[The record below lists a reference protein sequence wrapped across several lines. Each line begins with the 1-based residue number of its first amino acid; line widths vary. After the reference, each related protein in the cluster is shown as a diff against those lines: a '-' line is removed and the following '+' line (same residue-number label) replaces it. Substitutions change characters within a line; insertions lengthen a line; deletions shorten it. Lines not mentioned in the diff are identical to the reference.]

1 MIDGLSG
8 EFSEEITNKDLKNGY
23 NQFCINNKFSDISIN
38 RLLEGLEEETKQ
50 YITSSFYKGKGIYY
64 SSKSDKDEII
74 REHGYDIIETQD
86 NIIVINPICRKGI
99 FDGKIDTLQE
109 IIKNTEN
116 FLLSMYKY
124 NNTLK
129 AFTEILERGKF
140 EVLDQYS
147 SSDILE
153 YISNKFNNYTE
164 KGNSYI
170 GHMDTKS
177 KLDYFPT
184 NFQFQYG
191 SLQFILPL
199 SLNSNIKGSSKKW
212 IEKHCSNIV
221 TGLLSDISKI
231 QEQRLYRKLVNM
243 GRFDII
249 NDCFFAENPVYASSK
264 IVVADLFAG
273 EGEWLGLYK
282 KMLNN
287 RTSYI
292 IANEIEENRFE
303 KIKEKKFNM
312 ITNKGYE
319 ELVEIPEE
327 CINICLFN
335 PPYGEVE
342 GVRNVKRFFNMMIE
356 DNYLEKGSCKVAFA
370 LREDDTMAILDDII
384 KYFNIELESVFRHN
398 GNEYDKLKQ
407 ICFIASR
414 RHMELDLNLRSFK
427 SEARRIREY
436 FEQAT
441 KRTYEDLTLDNNK
454 SFYRVNPLYGN
465 DIHLKLDNLKVKNN
479 PELYLSD
486 LNEVWSKIEQS
497 LTIETFSG
505 KTVKLPNEPDT
516 FGAIAN
522 LISSGLI
529 NGEIDGEHPHCLAA
543 GITECTSNTIDDE
556 GNIVTTKKMLPFCSI
571 LSGGEIIEVA
581 SGKEESDVTI
591 KSDGQVVQL

>member
-1 MIDGLSG
+1 MNGLSG
-8 EFSEEITNKDLKNGY
+8 EFSEEITNEELKNGY
-23 NQFCINNKFSDISIN
+23 NQFCVNNKFSDISIN
-38 RLLEGLEEETKQ
+38 KLLENLEEETKQ
-50 YITSSFYKGKGIYY
+50 HIISSFYKGRGIYY
-64 SSKSDKDEII
+64 SSKENKDEII
-74 REHGYDIIETQD
+74 REHGYDIIESGD
-86 NIIVINPICRKGI
+86 SIIVVNPICRKGI

-109 IIKNTEN
+109 IIKNTES

-124 NNTLK
+124 NKTLK
-129 AFTEILERGKF
+129 AFSEILQKGKF
-140 EVLDQYS
+140 EVLEQYS
-147 SSDILE
+147 SSNVLE

-191 SLQFILPL
+191 SLQFVMPL
-199 SLNSNIKGSSKKW
+199 SLNSNIKGSTKKW
-212 IEKHCSNIV
+212 VEKYCGNIV
-221 TGLLSDISKI
+221 TGTMSDINKV
-231 QEQRLYRKLVNM
+231 QEQKLYRKLVNM

-249 NDCFFAENPVYASSK
+249 NDCFFAESSVYSANR
-264 IVVADLFAG
+264 IVIADLFAG
-273 EGEWLGLYK
+273 EGEWLSLYK
-282 KMLNN
+282 KMINN
-287 RTSYI
+287 RNAYI

-342 GVRNVKRFFNMMIE
+342 GVRNVKRFFDMMIE
-356 DNYLEKGSCKVAFA
+356 DNYLEKGECRVVFA
-370 LREDDTMAILDDII
+370 LREDDTMAILDDIV
-384 KYFNIELESVFRHN
+384 KYFNINVESVFRHN

-407 ICFIASR
+407 ICFVASR
-414 RHMELDLNLRSFK
+414 REVNLDLNLRSFQ
-427 SEARRIREY
+427 SEARRVKEY
-436 FEQAT
+436 FEKAI
-441 KRTYEDLTLDNNK
+441 KRTYEELTLENNK
-454 SFYRVNPLYGN
+454 GFYKALPLYGN
-465 DIHLKLDNLKVKNN
+465 DIHLKLDNLKVKTN

-581 SGKEESDVTI
+581 SGKEESDVII
-591 KSDGQVVQL
+591 KGDGQVVQV

>member
-1 MIDGLSG
+1 MNGLSG
-8 EFSEEITNKDLKNGY
+8 EFSEEITNEELKNGY
-23 NQFCINNKFSDISIN
+23 NQFCVNNKFSDISIN
-38 RLLEGLEEETKQ
+38 KLLENLEDETKQ
-50 YITSSFYKGKGIYY
+50 HIISSFYKGRGIYY
-64 SSKSDKDEII
+64 SSKDNKDEII
-74 REHGYDIIETQD
+74 REHGYDIIENED
-86 NIIVINPICRKGI
+86 SIIVINPICRKGI

-109 IIKNTEN
+109 IIKNTES

-124 NNTLK
+124 NKTLK
-129 AFTEILERGKF
+129 AFSEILQKGKF
-140 EVLDQYS
+140 EVLEQYS
-147 SSDILE
+147 SSNVLE

-191 SLQFILPL
+191 SLQFVMPL
-199 SLNSNIKGSSKKW
+199 SLNSNIKGSTKKW
-212 IEKHCSNIV
+212 VEKYCGNIV
-221 TGLLSDISKI
+221 TGTMSDINKV
-231 QEQRLYRKLVNM
+231 QEQKLYRKLVNM

-249 NDCFFAENPVYASSK
+249 NDCFFGESAVYSSNR
-264 IVVADLFAG
+264 IVIADLFAG
-273 EGEWLGLYK
+273 EGEWLSLYK
-282 KMLNN
+282 KMINN
-287 RTSYI
+287 RNAYI

-342 GVRNVKRFFNMMIE
+342 GVRNVKRFFDMMIE
-356 DNYLEKGSCKVAFA
+356 DNYLEKGECRVIFA
-370 LREDDTMAILDDII
+370 LREDDTMAILDDIV
-384 KYFNIELESVFRHN
+384 KYFNINVESVFRHN

-407 ICFIASR
+407 ICFVASR
-414 RHMELDLNLRSFK
+414 REVNLDLNLRSFQ
-427 SEARRIREY
+427 SEARRVKEY
-436 FEQAT
+436 FEKAI
-441 KRTYEDLTLDNNK
+441 KRTYEELTLENNK
-454 SFYRVNPLYGN
+454 GFYKALPLYGN
-465 DIHLKLDNLKVKNN
+465 DIYLKLDNLKVKTN

-581 SGKEESDVTI
+581 SGKEESDVII
-591 KSDGQVVQL
+591 KGDGQVVQV